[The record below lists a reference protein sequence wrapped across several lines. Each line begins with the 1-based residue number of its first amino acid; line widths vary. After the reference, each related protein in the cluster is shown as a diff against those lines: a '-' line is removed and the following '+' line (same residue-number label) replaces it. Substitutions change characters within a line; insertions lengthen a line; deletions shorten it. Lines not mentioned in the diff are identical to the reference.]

1 MDEPLAAPLMAN
13 GNLGDG
19 GSVTLSEHTLTI
31 SNGAV
36 RWGAGGDAHLFKHSC
51 AFPDILGCTS
61 LMDQLIIHAF
71 PRAAP
76 SCCGGDATKRKA
88 AMHTLRCPNPGI
100 ASSVAETVRK
110 AVGIKQPK
118 MLVLIN
124 PFGGGGKAPRVW
136 RQLQPLL
143 ETAGL
148 ELEVTVTRA
157 AGHAKQIAKELEI
170 GKYDALISVSG
181 DGLVN
186 EIVNGLL
193 SRDDGMEAMA
203 RTPIAVAPGGTG
215 NGLFRSLC
223 HFAGEAGDLVG
234 AAFLI
239 AKGVPSPLDL
249 WSFVRPAEAGGDG
262 GEGGGSA
269 AAEEVL
275 SWSFLSFM
283 WGIISDVDLESEV
296 CRCCGPL
303 RLTMYGLLRIANA
316 RRYSGTFAYLDAAS
330 DEWVTIDS
338 RQWLGIWACNVP
350 YMTESDFAAPEAE
363 LDNGVL
369 DILLLDGTSRF
380 QALSMFLAIEEGK
393 HLSNSGLTLVKAKA
407 FKLTPAPRTPHRPGW
422 LDVDGEVIPFGAVEA
437 RPHPRAMRVLLPE
450 RQTRS

>member
-1 MDEPLAAPLMAN
+1 
-13 GNLGDG
+13 
-19 GSVTLSEHTLTI
+19 
-31 SNGAV
+31 
-36 RWGAGGDAHLFKHSC
+36 
-51 AFPDILGCTS
+51 
-61 LMDQLIIHAF
+61 MDQLIIHAF

-110 AVGIKQPK
+110 AVGIKQRK

-380 QALSMFLAIEEGK
+380 QALDVPRHRRGEAPQQQRAHARQGESVQVDARAA
-393 HLSNSGLTLVKAKA
+393 HATASGLARRRRRGHTVWCGRGQAA
-407 FKLTPAPRTPHRPGW
+407 PAC
-422 LDVDGEVIPFGAVEA
+422 DA
-437 RPHPRAMRVLLPE
+437 RPTAGAADAFVARARAYDSCLLRVA
-450 RQTRS
+450 